1 MRTKSY
7 TPSMSGNRYAYAAAV
22 MAKQEV
28 LHPYSHV
35 FFKHGAVQN
44 KPDVTAF
51 IMDQLS
57 LKAGLKKWGKK
68 GRGGVNS
75 DTNQLHIRDTFIPLH
90 TKDLTKEYSKNILES
105 HLFIKEKRYSTIKGR
120 KVARGITEID
130 FISKECDIPPTVAT
144 E

>member
-1 MRTKSY
+1 
-7 TPSMSGNRYAYAAAV
+7 MSGNRYAYAAAV

-57 LKAGLKKWGKK
+57 LKAGLKKWCKK
-68 GRGGVNS
+68 GKGGVNS
-75 DTNQLHIRDTFIPLH
+75 DMNQPHIRDTFIPLH
-90 TKDLTKEYSKNILES
+90 TKDLTKE
-105 HLFIKEKRYSTIKGR
+105 
-120 KVARGITEID
+120 
-130 FISKECDIPPTVAT
+130 
-144 E
+144 